1 MSAQVLTVPEQD
13 QLAPYR
19 ETPIRLFIRDQV
31 FRAQIQ
37 QMLEKQL
44 KFKNV
49 IAVATGQT
57 GPDTIEKLSRLLLT
71 EEAQIFIGPPPASG
85 KDAADNRIDALRQFL
100 LNVQARMRQTGKD
113 NEKILK
119 GMAKLVPVFEE
130 AENYQMRMKYL
141 MTLAEFRITNAFIFP
156 YAQSAQ
162 PKEQEAERL
171 PLLRQLLVE
180 HFTEKEKRLEDL
192 EQRKNEADLS
202 TRKAQAEKLMKQGED
217 YKRSGNWEEAV
228 QCFNKAIES
237 MPDDPGLYL
246 ESGRGYTKLK
256 KYARAIQRFTEAEE
270 VADGIPAPNQEIA
283 NVRIIQ
289 VKEMIAQGA
298 DPDSEQVTR
307 LMGEAVANYKSAI
320 AKAQALVP
328 HSSDDTTDRAAEA
341 VSNIASGIFKHELA
355 ETLGS
360 RNAMVKE
367 LGGIA
372 RQSLESAVKDAG
384 SVSLPTS
391 QLICLAL
398 AGVDKGEFA
407 EAEKLL
413 FRAAEDKKYL
423 LEACRELNYM
433 GTQIRK
439 AMGPREAIQIYMKIL
454 TLDPPNKAAVHYNL
468 AVARHAAGD
477 PIQAAGSIVEAVY
490 TDPSLPTDDLFYKNA
505 EVVQLMETLLGLF
518 ARIKENDGKIVP
530 PPPAAPVSTDAPKEY
545 APMFT
550 PDDDPRFA
558 SHRPRFEMLIQQDRQ
573 KAYRVLYDLYTK
585 SPLFL
590 QSAGVYASAPI
601 MGLMEEMH
609 EKIKLAEKEE
619 LKQLAIFLEKTLRA
633 DATLLLPDGDAHAAL
648 RRQLEELISADQG
661 AAIKKLFEI
670 SANDRGFFATRQA
683 LQCEPLAT
691 LAHAS
696 AQRFAAVADP
706 RLAAFTA
713 SLQRYL
719 ERREHFLHAAAP
731 PETINPLDAAVRAG
745 ALALGDLLKNNPAL
759 LDSPE
764 AFDNASLEAFA
775 RNVDAKTPPQ
785 LAARLNE
792 YTARRK
798 KYLLFAQYANEAI
811 DVLMATSDQRK
822 MANSIAKAIYAM
834 PEVVD
839 KYYFYQHGDIV
850 SASKEICMKLQG
862 LALRHL

>member
-19 ETPIRLFIRDQV
+19 ETPIRLFIRDQA

-37 QMLEKQL
+37 QMLEKPL

-49 IAVATGQT
+49 VAVATGQAAA
-57 GPDTIEKLSRLLLT
+57 DTIEKLSRLLLT
-71 EEAQIFIGPPPASG
+71 EEAQIFFSPPSTTG
-85 KDAADNRIDALRQFL
+85 KDAADNRVDALRQFL

-113 NEKILK
+113 DEKILK

-141 MTLAEFRITNAFIFP
+141 LTLAEFRITNAFIFP
-156 YAQSAQ
+156 YAQSDK

-180 HFTEKEKRLEDL
+180 HFTEKEQRLEEL
-192 EQRKNEADLS
+192 EQRKSEADLS

-256 KYARAIQRFTEAEE
+256 KYGRAIQRFTEAEE
-270 VADGIPAPNQEIA
+270 VADSIPTPNQEIA

-298 DPDSEQVTR
+298 DPDSEQVTK
-307 LMGEAVANYKSAI
+307 LMTEAVASYKSAI

-328 HSSDDTTDRAAEA
+328 HSSDDKSDRAAEA

-398 AGVDKGEFA
+398 ANVDKGEYA
-407 EAEKLL
+407 DAEKLL

-439 AMGPREAIQIYMKIL
+439 AIGPREAIQLYMKIL
-454 TLDPPNKAAVHYNL
+454 ALDPPNKAAVHYNL
-468 AVARHAAGD
+468 AVSRHAAGD
-477 PIQAAGSIVEAVY
+477 LIDAAGSIVEAVY

-505 EVVQLMETLLGLF
+505 EVVHLMEILVDLF
-518 ARIKENDGKIVP
+518 TRIKENDGKIAP
-530 PPPAAPVSTDAPKEY
+530 PSTTPAPPEASKKQM
-545 APMFT
+545 PMFA
-550 PDDDPRFA
+550 PADDPRFA
-558 SHRPRFEMLIQQDRQ
+558 AHRPKFEALIQQDRQ
-573 KAYRVLYDLYTK
+573 KAYRVLYDLYIK
-585 SPLFL
+585 SPAFL
-590 QSAGVYASAPI
+590 QSANSYASAPI

-609 EKIKLAEKEE
+609 EKIKLAEKNE
-619 LKQLAIFLEKTLRA
+619 LKQLAIFLEEVLRA
-633 DATLLLPDGDAHAAL
+633 DATLLLPDGETHARL
-648 RRQLEELISADQG
+648 RQQLETMIPAEQNTAL
-661 AAIKKLFEI
+661 KKLFEI
-670 SANDRGFFATRQA
+670 ATGDRAFFATRQA
-683 LQCEPLAT
+683 FESEPLAE
-691 LAHAS
+691 LAQAT
-696 AQRFAAVADP
+696 AQRFTALADP

-713 SLQRYL
+713 TLQRYL
-719 ERREHFLHAAAP
+719 ERRERFLLATASQATANPLETALHAGP
-731 PETINPLDAAVRAG
+731 Q
-745 ALALGDLLKNNPAL
+745 ALEELLEKKPAL

-764 AFDNASLEAFA
+764 AYDNMSLSELAQ
-775 RNVDAKTPPQ
+775 NVDAKMPPK
-785 LAARLNE
+785 LGARLTE
-792 YTARRK
+792 YARQRE

-850 SASKEICMKLQG
+850 SASKEIGMKLQG
-862 LALRHL
+862 LALRHI

>member
-1 MSAQVLTVPEQD
+1 MSAQVSTAPEQD

-19 ETPIRLFIRDQV
+19 ETPIRLFIRDQA
-31 FRAQIQ
+31 FRAQMQ
-37 QMLEKQL
+37 QILEKQL
-44 KFKNV
+44 KFKNTV
-49 IAVATGQT
+49 AVATGQT
-57 GPDTIEKLSRLLLT
+57 AADAIEKLSRLLLT
-71 EEAQIFIGPPPASG
+71 EEAQIFFSPPPATG
-85 KDAADNRIDALRQFL
+85 KDAADNRVDALRQFL
-100 LNVQARMRQTGKD
+100 LNVQARMRQTGKE

-119 GMAKLVPVFEE
+119 GMSKLVPVFEE

-141 MTLAEFRITNAFIFP
+141 LTLAEFRITNAFILP

-171 PLLRQLLVE
+171 PLLRQLMTE

-192 EQRKNEADLS
+192 DQRKNEADLS

-228 QCFNKAIES
+228 QCFNRAIDA

-256 KYARAIQRFTEAEE
+256 KYSRAIQRFTEAEE
-270 VADGIPAPNQEIA
+270 VALDIPAPNQEIA

-298 DPDSEQVTR
+298 DPDSEQVTK
-307 LMGEAVANYKSAI
+307 LMTEAVANYKNAI

-328 HSSDDTTDRAAEA
+328 HSQDDTTDRAAEA

-360 RNAMVKE
+360 RNPLVKE

-384 SVSLPTS
+384 SVALPTS

-398 AGVDKGEFA
+398 AAVDKGEFA

-413 FRAAEDKKYL
+413 FRAAADKKYL

-433 GTQIRK
+433 GTQLRK
-439 AMGPREAIQIYMKIL
+439 TAGPQEAIDLYMKIL
-454 TLDPPNKAAVHYNL
+454 ALDPPNKAAVHYNL
-468 AVARHAAGD
+468 AVARHASGD
-477 PIQAAGSIVEAVY
+477 LIDAAGSIVEAVY

-505 EVVQLMETLLGLF
+505 EVVQLMETLIALF
-518 ARIKENDGKIVP
+518 ARIKENDGKLP
-530 PPPAAPVSTDAPKEY
+530 PPPAASFPAGAPKEQR
-545 APMFT
+545 PMFI
-550 PDDDPRFA
+550 PGDDPRFA
-558 SHRPRFEMLIQQDRQ
+558 AHRLRFETLINGERQ
-573 KAYRVLYDLYTK
+573 KSYRVLYNLYIK
-585 SPLFL
+585 SPAFL
-590 QSAGVYASAPI
+590 QSASAYASAPI
-601 MGLMEEMH
+601 MGLMEEMA
-609 EKIKLAEKEE
+609 EMIKLAEKKE
-619 LKQLAIFLEKTLRA
+619 LQQFAAFLEETLAA
-633 DATLLLPDGDAHAAL
+633 DANLLLPDDDSHTAL
-648 RRQLEELISADQG
+648 LQQLETLIPANQN
-661 AAIKKLFEI
+661 AAVKKLFETAT
-670 SANDRGFFATRQA
+670 ANRGFFASRQA
-683 LQCEPLAT
+683 FESEPLA
-691 LAHAS
+691 AS
-696 AQRFAAVADP
+696 IRDTVQLFNALNDPRFAT
-706 RLAAFTA
+706 FTVT
-713 SLQRYL
+713 LNRYL
-719 ERREHFLHAAAP
+719 ERRERFLQTAAP
-731 PETINPLDAAVRAG
+731 PQTINPLEAALLAG
-745 ALALGDLLKNNPAL
+745 PDSLAKALAENPSL

-764 AFDNASLEAFA
+764 AYDNAPLEALA
-775 RNVDAKTPPQ
+775 LKVDAKTPQ
-785 LAARLNE
+785 ALAARLKE
-792 YTARRK
+792 FTVRRE
-798 KYLLFAQYANEAI
+798 KYRQFATYANEAI
-811 DVLMATSDQRK
+811 EVLMATSDQRK

-850 SASKEICMKLQG
+850 SASKEIYMKLQG

>member
-1 MSAQVLTVPEQD
+1 MSAQVLTAPEQD
-13 QLAPYR
+13 QLAPFR
-19 ETPIRLFIRDQV
+19 ETPIRLFIRDQG

-37 QMLEKQL
+37 QILEKHL

-49 IAVATGQT
+49 VAVATGQAAA
-57 GPDTIEKLSRLLLT
+57 DTIEKLSRLLLT
-71 EEAQIFIGPPPASG
+71 EEAQVLFSPPPSTG
-85 KDAADNRIDALRQFL
+85 KDAADNRVDALRQFL
-100 LNVQARMRQTGKD
+100 LNVQARMRQTGKES
-113 NEKILK
+113 EKILK
-119 GMAKLVPVFEE
+119 GMSKLVPVFEE

-141 MTLAEFRITNAFIFP
+141 MTLAEFRITNAFILP

-162 PKEQEAERL
+162 PKEQEAERI
-171 PLLRQLLVE
+171 PLLRQLLLE
-180 HFTEKEKRLEDL
+180 HFTEKEKRFEDL

-228 QCFNKAIES
+228 QCFNKAIDA

-256 KYARAIQRFTEAEE
+256 KYSRAIQRFTEAEE

-298 DPDSEQVTR
+298 DPDSEQVAK

-320 AKAQALVP
+320 AKAEALIP
-328 HSSDDTTDRAAEA
+328 HSPGDTTDRAAEA

-367 LGGIA
+367 LGAIA
-372 RQSLESAVKDAG
+372 RRSLENAVKDAS

-398 AGVDKGEFA
+398 ASVDKGEFA
-407 EAEKLL
+407 EAETLL

-433 GTQIRK
+433 GTQVRK
-439 AMGPREAIQIYMKIL
+439 ANGPGEAIQLYMKIL
-454 TLDPPNKAAVHYNL
+454 ALDPPNKAAVHYNL
-468 AVARHAAGD
+468 AVARHAKGD
-477 PIQAAGSIVEAVY
+477 LVEAAGSIVEAVY
-490 TDPSLPTDDLFYKNA
+490 TDPSLPTHDLFYKNA
-505 EVVQLMETLLGLF
+505 EVVHLMETLVGLF
-518 ARIKENDGKIVP
+518 SRIKENDGKIPAPSAMPVP
-530 PPPAAPVSTDAPKEY
+530 PDAPLER

-550 PDDDPRFA
+550 PVDDPQFA
-558 SHRPRFEMLIQQDRQ
+558 AHRLRFEILIKQERQ
-573 KAYRVLYDLYTK
+573 KAYRILYDLYTK
-585 SPLFL
+585 CPAFL
-590 QSAGVYASAPI
+590 QSASAYASAPI
-601 MGLMEEMH
+601 MGLMEEME
-609 EKIKLAEKEE
+609 EKINVAEKEE
-619 LKQLAIFLEKTLRA
+619 LKQLAIFLKEVLRA
-633 DATLLLPDGDAHAAL
+633 DAALLLPDGETHAPL
-648 RRQLEELISADQG
+648 RRQLEALIPADQN
-661 AAIKKLFEI
+661 AAVKKLFET
-670 SANDRGFFATRQA
+670 AAGDRGFFATRQA
-683 LQCEPLAT
+683 FECGPLAALARSTVQKLAT
-691 LAHAS
+691 LADP
-696 AQRFAAVADP
+696 RFAI
-706 RLAAFTA
+706 FTSA
-713 SLQRYL
+713 LQRYIQ
-719 ERREHFLHAAAP
+719 RRERYLHAAVSPA
-731 PETINPLDAAVRAG
+731 TANPLDAALQAGPG
-745 ALALGDLLKNNPAL
+745 ALFDLLEIDPAL

-764 AFDNASLEAFA
+764 AYDNESLNAFA
-775 RNVDAKTPPQ
+775 RNVDAGAAPL

-792 YTARRK
+792 YAGRRER
-798 KYLLFAQYANEAI
+798 YLQFAKYANEAI
-811 DVLMATSDQRK
+811 EVLMATSDQRK

>member
-1 MSAQVLTVPEQD
+1 MSAQVLTAPEQD

-19 ETPIRLFIRDQV
+19 ETPIRLFIRDQA

-37 QMLEKQL
+37 QMLEKPL

-49 IAVATGQT
+49 SVVATGQAAA
-57 GPDTIEKLSRLLLT
+57 DTIEKLSRLLLT
-71 EEAQIFIGPPPASG
+71 EEAQIFISPPPSTG

-113 NEKILK
+113 TEKILK

-141 MTLAEFRITNAFIFP
+141 LTLAEFRITNAFIFP
-156 YAQSAQ
+156 YAQSDK

-171 PLLRQLLVE
+171 PILRQMLVE

-192 EQRKNEADLS
+192 EQRKSEADLT

-228 QCFNKAIES
+228 QCFNKAIEA

-256 KYARAIQRFTEAEE
+256 KYSRAIQRFTEAEE

-298 DPDSEQVTR
+298 DPDSEQVTK
-307 LMGEAVANYKSAI
+307 LMTEAVANYKSAI

-328 HSSDDTTDRAAEA
+328 HSSDDKSDRAAEA

-398 AGVDKGEFA
+398 ANVDKGEYA

-439 AMGPREAIQIYMKIL
+439 AVGPSEAIQLYMKIL
-454 TLDPPNKAAVHYNL
+454 ALDPPNKAAVHYNL
-468 AVARHAAGD
+468 AVSRHASGNLID
-477 PIQAAGSIVEAVY
+477 AAGSIVEAVY

-505 EVVQLMETLLGLF
+505 EVVHLMETLVGLF
-518 ARIKENDGKIVP
+518 TRIKENDGKIA
-530 PPPAAPVSTDAPKEY
+530 PPPAAPDTPKAPKEQT
-545 APMFT
+545 PMFT
-550 PDDDPRFA
+550 PADDPRFA
-558 SHRPRFEMLIQQDRQ
+558 AHRPKFEMLIQQDRQ

-585 SPLFL
+585 SPAFL
-590 QSAGVYASAPI
+590 QSVSAYASSPI

-619 LKQLAIFLEKTLRA
+619 LKQLAIFLGEALKA
-633 DATLLLPDGDAHAAL
+633 DAALLLPDGETHATL
-648 RRQLEELISADQG
+648 RRQLETLIPADQT
-661 AAIKKLFEI
+661 AAIKKLFET
-670 SANDRGFFATRQA
+670 AAGDRAFFATRQA
-683 LQCEPLAT
+683 FESEPLAK
-691 LAHAS
+691 LAHA
-696 AQRFAAVADP
+696 AKHKFAALADP
-706 RLAAFTA
+706 RLTAFTA
-713 SLQRYL
+713 TLQRYL
-719 ERREHFLHAAAP
+719 ERRERFLHSTASPDEASP
-731 PETINPLDAAVRAG
+731 LETALRTG
-745 ALALGDLLKNNPAL
+745 AQTLNELLEKNPAL

-764 AFDNASLEAFA
+764 AYDNAQLSEFA
-775 RNVDAKTPPQ
+775 LNVDAKTPTT
-785 LAARLNE
+785 LAARLKE
-792 YTARRK
+792 YAASRE
-798 KYLLFAQYANEAI
+798 KYLLFDKYANEAI
-811 DVLMATSDQRK
+811 EVLMATADQRK

-839 KYYFYQHGDIV
+839 KYYFYRHGDIV
-850 SASKEICMKLQG
+850 SASKEIGMKLQG